1 MNVNVGDKV
10 YTAEGGEIIWGFVTA
25 VDKKYVHIKWT
36 DLLGPIS
43 HHNRSLEGLFF
54 IPDPE
59 SLEDKI
65 KELLG

>member
-10 YTAEGGEIIWGFVTA
+10 YIMEGGETIWGFVTA

-36 DLLGPIS
+36 DLLEPVPHSG
-43 HHNRSLEGLFF
+43 LEGISLV
-54 IPDPE
+54 PNPE